1 MTLNSK
7 DLVPVV
13 AIGEILWDIFPD
25 DKRIGGA
32 PANFAYYAHKLGE
45 RVVLISRVGQDSL
58 GLQALSA
65 CHSAGLITDF
75 IQKDLIHP
83 TGKVRVELGER
94 GVPRFEIEPTSAWD
108 FLEEDESFASL
119 AVVARAVCFGT
130 LAQRNEN
137 SRKTIQSLL
146 DMVGPGCLR
155 VLDLNLRPPF
165 YERGVIESSLR
176 RADVLKLNSD
186 ELNIL
191 AGLFSLKGSETEVVR
206 ALLDKFSLQYVAL
219 TRGSEGSL
227 IMGQGRES
235 EHPGYLVNIVDTV
248 GAGDAFT
255 AALVCGLLSNRDLD
269 EISKL
274 ANQLASFVCTKKGA
288 WVNIADLARPVC

>member
-1 MTLNSK
+1 MTIK
-7 DLVPVV
+7 EKGPVTVV

-45 RVVLISRVGQDSL
+45 RVALISRVGQDSL
-58 GLQALSA
+58 GRQAMSA
-65 CHSAGLITDF
+65 CHSAGLIADF

-83 TGKVRVELGER
+83 TGKVRVDLDKR
-94 GVPRFEIEPTSAWD
+94 GVPRFEIEPNSAWD
-108 FLEEDESFASL
+108 FLEENETVISL
-119 AVVARAVCFGT
+119 TKVARAVCFGT

-137 SRKTIQSLL
+137 SRKTIQNLL

-165 YERGVIESSLR
+165 YDREVIESSLR
-176 RADVLKLNSD
+176 KADVLKLNSD
-186 ELNIL
+186 ELKIL
-191 AGLFSLKGSETEVVR
+191 SGFYSLKGNPAELVR
-206 ALLDKFSLQYVAL
+206 ALLDKFSLKYVAL

-227 IMGQGRES
+227 IISQGRES
-235 EHPGYLVNIVDTV
+235 EHPGYLVNVVDTV

-274 ANQLASFVCTKKGA
+274 ANQLASFVCTKQGA
-288 WVNIADLARPVC
+288 WVNISDLARPVS